1 MSNDKHTPTPWSY
14 RPHRHDDWGFI
25 RDSEGDLVAV
35 SKNSKIS
42 FSEHDGFR
50 SRKEDP
56 YEPNG
61 KRIVQCVNAC
71 EGLDDPERYFRQMT
85 ESGVL
90 ALWNDFESLRAEKAE
105 LIEALKRF
113 RNYLVDN
120 NDVLPPFPNRSE
132 IDNIEETLA
141 KIETK

>member
-1 MSNDKHTPTPWSY
+1 MSNDKHTPTPWHSSTFEVY
-14 RPHRHDDWGFI
+14 DENEQIIADCGY
-25 RDSEGDLVAV
+25 SEDY
-35 SKNSKIS
+35 
-42 FSEHDGFR
+42 FTEDGC
-50 SRKEDP
+50 KA
-56 YEPNG
+56 NAA
-61 KRIVQCVNAC
+61 RIVQCVNAC